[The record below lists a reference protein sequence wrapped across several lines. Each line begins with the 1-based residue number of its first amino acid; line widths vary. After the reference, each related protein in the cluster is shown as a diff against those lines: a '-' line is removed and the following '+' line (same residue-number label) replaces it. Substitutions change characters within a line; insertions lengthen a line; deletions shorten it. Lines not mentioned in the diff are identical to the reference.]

1 LKKDF
6 KKKKKKLFNKTYIAL
21 FMKENSSENG
31 RVGKFN
37 SWMQTYIADTRNG
50 SMLKGNTKTA
60 NDSNLKP
67 S

>member
-1 LKKDF
+1 
-6 KKKKKKLFNKTYIAL
+6 
-21 FMKENSSENG
+21 MKENSSENG